1 MKKRFLALTA
11 GLISAILYVWA
22 GSVTAQEAFYK
33 GKTIRIVVGTSA
45 GGGFDTY
52 TRTIARHMVKHI
64 PGQPT
69 IIVENMPGAG
79 HLIGANHV
87 YKVAKPDGLT
97 IGHFQGGLFLHQI
110 LGRPG
115 IEFDSTKFEF
125 IGAPVVDN
133 RACALTKA
141 SGITSVEKWLASKT
155 PVKLGGLGGA
165 APDDIARM
173 LAATTA
179 LPIQLV
185 AGYKG
190 TSEIRLAAESGE
202 LAGGCWTW
210 DSIRA
215 TWTKAIQSGDALV
228 VLQILP
234 KPHPELPNVPLATN
248 YAKTEEAR
256 QLIQVGIQEPS
267 NYYRPYVLPPG
278 TPKDRVAILR
288 KAFLDTLNDSDL
300 LADAKKARLDIE
312 PVTGEEME
320 SMVTKLSKLNP
331 ALVAKL
337 KEILSPN

>member
-1 MKKRFLALTA
+1 MKKRFLAVIA
-11 GLISAILYVWA
+11 VLISAILYVWA
-22 GSVTAQEAFYK
+22 GSVSAQESFYK

-52 TRTIARHMVKHI
+52 TRTIARHMPKHI

-133 RACALTKA
+133 RACAFTKA
-141 SGITSVEKWLASKT
+141 SGITSVDKWLASKT

-215 TWTKAIQSGDALV
+215 TWTKAIQSGDAVV

-234 KPHPELPNVPLATN
+234 KPHPELPNVPLAFN

-278 TPKDRVAILR
+278 TPKDRVAIMR
-288 KAFLDTLNDSDL
+288 KAFLDTLNDPEL
-300 LADAKKARLDIE
+300 VADAKKARLDIE

-331 ALVAKL
+331 ALIAKI

>member
-1 MKKRFLALTA
+1 MKKRFFVPIT
-11 GLISAILYVWA
+11 GLISAVVFVWA
-22 GSVTAQEAFYK
+22 GSVSAQEPFYK
-33 GKTIRIVVGTSA
+33 GKTLRIVVGTSA

-52 TRTIARHMVKHI
+52 TRTIARHFAKHI

-69 IIVENMPGAG
+69 LVVENMPGAG

-87 YKVAKPDGLT
+87 YKVARPDGLT
-97 IGHFQGGLFLHQI
+97 IGHFQGGLFLHQV

-115 IEFDSTKFEF
+115 IEFDAMKFEF
-125 IGAPVVDN
+125 IGAPVTDN
-133 RACALTKA
+133 RACAMTKA

-190 TSEIRLAAESGE
+190 TSEIRMAAESGE

-215 TWTKAIQSGDALV
+215 TWTKAIQTGEAVV

-234 KPHPELPNVPLATN
+234 KPHPQLPNVPLAIN
-248 YAKTEEAR
+248 YAKSEEAR
-256 QLIQVGIQEPS
+256 QLIQVGIQDPS

-288 KAFLDTLNDSDL
+288 KAFLDTLKDPDL

-312 PVTGEEME
+312 PVSGEEME
-320 SMVTKLSKLNP
+320 SMVAKLFKLKP
-331 ALVAKL
+331 SLVAKL